1 MLFDFGLDPR
11 HFDDDEMVRRKIEE
25 IDDTFDMVLIAG
37 RFEESIVL
45 LKAGIARFRSKFKCH
60 LTDTPRTVYGTFNL
74 QGDHSGCS
82 LGFVDIITNVAF

>member
-45 LKAGIARFRSKFKCH
+45 LKAGIARF
-60 LTDTPRTVYGTFNL
+60 
-74 QGDHSGCS
+74 
-82 LGFVDIITNVAF
+82 